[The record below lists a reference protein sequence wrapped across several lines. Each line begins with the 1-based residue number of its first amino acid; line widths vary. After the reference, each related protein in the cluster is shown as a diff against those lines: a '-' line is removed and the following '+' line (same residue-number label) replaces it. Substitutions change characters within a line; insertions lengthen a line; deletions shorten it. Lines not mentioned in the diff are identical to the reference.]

1 MKKLN
6 IFLTMA
12 LALCFASCEEE
23 WVEALPQT
31 NEQEALF
38 TAEDFVAN
46 NALAEAITLSEAEG
60 ENSVE
65 VVNFVSVSNLPA
77 GAVVEFGMQM
87 AKNEDFSDAV
97 EVKVSNVG
105 NAATAKVADLQTAYV
120 AVQGKNPEA
129 RTVNVRYAAY
139 VVNGTEKVRVNS
151 ADTYFGAAKVVVTP
165 YDPGFRMENK
175 YYIIWAEDADA
186 LAEEANVV
194 ELGHSDKD
202 VYDDTKFSV
211 IVDITPDQV
220 DAGFWWVV
228 VPQSTIDAGAISDAA
243 DAVYGVIEGE
253 EGATSGMLITNSEE
267 EKCFAAI
274 ASEAGKY
281 QFSINMYS
289 KIEGLESDVYREYA
303 ITPAFDNLWTPGSS
317 NGWNHANSN
326 MLATTDYITYTGYA
340 YLTGDFKFSN
350 AADWN
355 HTNYGKTDVE
365 GELSTDGGAGNLP
378 CAEAGLYWCSVNIP
392 NLTYTLTKIEKVGLI
407 GGFNGWA
414 DVVAMT
420 ESITAANDIKYTG
433 TIEVTSVEN
442 GGNEFKFRMTDDWA
456 VNLGGTVD
464 NLTNGA
470 GNLKV
475 EEVGTYEV
483 VLDLSSLPYTCTV
496 TKK

>member
-1 MKKLN
+1 M
-6 IFLTMA
+6 
-12 LALCFASCEEE
+12 
-23 WVEALPQT
+23 
-31 NEQEALF
+31 
-38 TAEDFVAN
+38 
-46 NALAEAITLSEAEG
+46 
-60 ENSVE
+60 
-65 VVNFVSVSNLPA
+65 
-77 GAVVEFGMQM
+77 
-87 AKNEDFSDAV
+87 
-97 EVKVSNVG
+97 
-105 NAATAKVADLQTAYV
+105 
-120 AVQGKNPEA
+120 
-129 RTVNVRYAAY
+129 
-139 VVNGTEKVRVNS
+139 
-151 ADTYFGAAKVVVTP
+151 
-165 YDPGFRMENK
+165 
-175 YYIIWAEDADA
+175 
-186 LAEEANVV
+186 
-194 ELGHSDKD
+194 
-202 VYDDTKFSV
+202 
-211 IVDITPDQV
+211 
-220 DAGFWWVV
+220 
-228 VPQSTIDAGAISDAA
+228 
-243 DAVYGVIEGE
+243 
-253 EGATSGMLITNSEE
+253 
-267 EKCFAAI
+267 
-274 ASEAGKY
+274 
-281 QFSINMYS
+281 
-289 KIEGLESDVYREYA
+289 
-303 ITPAFDNLWTPGSS
+303 
-317 NGWNHANSN
+317 
-326 MLATTDYITYTGYA
+326 
-340 YLTGDFKFSN
+340 TGDFKFSN